1 MKFKFDS
8 SDCLPR
14 YKTIEIHNATIVVR
28 VAFYENNKYYPQVF
42 LDECYFMIEFKFLK
56 ELMLIRQANQK
67 SVIFVTIVVF
77 FYIKALNFN
86 QLSPVDV
93 MIY

>member
-8 SDCLPR
+8 SDSLLR

-28 VAFYENNKYYPQVF
+28 VVFHENNKYYPQVF
-42 LDECYFMIEFKFLK
+42 LDEFYFMIEFKFLK

-67 SVIFVTIVVF
+67 SVIFVTIVF
-77 FYIKALNFN
+77 F
-86 QLSPVDV
+86 
-93 MIY
+93 